1 MYCVK
6 CKKKTN
12 TTSEKLV
19 TTTNNRTMKRGSCA
33 VCGTTKTQFIANP
46 KGEGIL
52 NRMINSL
59 PVEMHLLG
67 HNFTGPGTKLNK
79 RLNADLTPKAWS
91 KPINRIDK
99 AAYHHDICYL
109 KNNDTETRNRVCD
122 KNMLEEMK
130 NIYNPSLRERME
142 RGLVSTLIGT
152 KKRFGWGVVNGTGY
166 NVKKKKFSVL
176 AEELHKPVKRKFR
189 KRRVLVSGIDKIW
202 AADLADM
209 KALSKENEG
218 YKFLLLVIDTFSKYG
233 WIVPLKNKKGETI
246 VKALKEIFKES
257 GRRPDKLW
265 TDKGREFFNKDV
277 RDLVY
282 LYATENEEKSS
293 IAERWIRT
301 MKEKMFKYFTDN
313 NTYNYIDALPEL
325 VEDYNNTVHSS
336 TKLTPTDASKE
347 ENELKVW
354 RNLYPDRYKTSR
366 LNPKFSVGDKVRI
379 TKKKKDFEKGY
390 TARWTEEIFT
400 IKEIRETNPITYKL
414 KDLKGEEIE
423 GTFYEPE
430 LQKTEQQIY
439 RIEKIIKKEKG
450 RSFVKWKGY
459 PDKFNSWVDNKDL
472 IDLN

>member
-1 MYCVK
+1 M
-6 CKKKTN
+6 
-12 TTSEKLV
+12 
-19 TTTNNRTMKRGSCA
+19 
-33 VCGTTKTQFIANP
+33 
-46 KGEGIL
+46 
-52 NRMINSL
+52 
-59 PVEMHLLG
+59 
-67 HNFTGPGTKLNK
+67 
-79 RLNADLTPKAWS
+79 
-91 KPINRIDK
+91 
-99 AAYHHDICYL
+99 
-109 KNNDTETRNRVCD
+109 
-122 KNMLEEMK
+122 
-130 NIYNPSLRERME
+130 
-142 RGLVSTLIGT
+142 
-152 KKRFGWGVVNGTGY
+152 
-166 NVKKKKFSVL
+166 
-176 AEELHKPVKRKFR
+176 
-189 KRRVLVSGIDKIW
+189 VSGIDKIW

-209 KALSKENEG
+209 RALSKENEG
-218 YKFLLLVIDTFSKYG
+218 FNFLLLVIDTFSKYG
-233 WIVPLKNKKGETI
+233 WIVPLKDKKGETI

-366 LNPKFSVGDKVRI
+366 LNPKFSVGDEVRI
-379 TKKKKDFEKGY
+379 TKKKKVFEKGY
-390 TARWTEEIFT
+390 TTRWTEEIFT

-414 KDLKGEEIE
+414 EDLQGEEIK

-459 PDKFNSWVDNKDL
+459 SDKFNSWVDNKDL

>member
-1 MYCVK
+1 M
-6 CKKKTN
+6 
-12 TTSEKLV
+12 
-19 TTTNNRTMKRGSCA
+19 
-33 VCGTTKTQFIANP
+33 
-46 KGEGIL
+46 
-52 NRMINSL
+52 
-59 PVEMHLLG
+59 
-67 HNFTGPGTKLNK
+67 
-79 RLNADLTPKAWS
+79 
-91 KPINRIDK
+91 
-99 AAYHHDICYL
+99 
-109 KNNDTETRNRVCD
+109 
-122 KNMLEEMK
+122 
-130 NIYNPSLRERME
+130 
-142 RGLVSTLIGT
+142 
-152 KKRFGWGVVNGTGY
+152 
-166 NVKKKKFSVL
+166 L

-209 KALSKENEG
+209 QALSKENEG

-233 WIVPLKNKKGETI
+233 WIVPLKDKKGETI

-347 ENELKVW
+347 ENELTVW

-366 LNPKFSVGDKVRI
+366 LNPKFSVGDEVRI

-414 KDLKGEEIE
+414 EDLQGEEIE

-459 PDKFNSWVDNKDL
+459 SDKFNSWVDNKDL

>member
-1 MYCVK
+1 M
-6 CKKKTN
+6 
-12 TTSEKLV
+12 
-19 TTTNNRTMKRGSCA
+19 
-33 VCGTTKTQFIANP
+33 
-46 KGEGIL
+46 
-52 NRMINSL
+52 
-59 PVEMHLLG
+59 
-67 HNFTGPGTKLNK
+67 
-79 RLNADLTPKAWS
+79 
-91 KPINRIDK
+91 
-99 AAYHHDICYL
+99 
-109 KNNDTETRNRVCD
+109 
-122 KNMLEEMK
+122 
-130 NIYNPSLRERME
+130 
-142 RGLVSTLIGT
+142 
-152 KKRFGWGVVNGTGY
+152 
-166 NVKKKKFSVL
+166 L

-209 KALSKENEG
+209 QALSKENEG

-379 TKKKKDFEKGY
+379 TKKKEVFEKGY
-390 TARWTEEIFT
+390 TTRWTEEIFT

-459 PDKFNSWVDNKDL
+459 SDKFNSWVDNKDL

>member
-1 MYCVK
+1 
-6 CKKKTN
+6 
-12 TTSEKLV
+12 
-19 TTTNNRTMKRGSCA
+19 
-33 VCGTTKTQFIANP
+33 
-46 KGEGIL
+46 
-52 NRMINSL
+52 
-59 PVEMHLLG
+59 
-67 HNFTGPGTKLNK
+67 
-79 RLNADLTPKAWS
+79 
-91 KPINRIDK
+91 
-99 AAYHHDICYL
+99 
-109 KNNDTETRNRVCD
+109 
-122 KNMLEEMK
+122 ML
-130 NIYNPSLRERME
+130 
-142 RGLVSTLIGT
+142 
-152 KKRFGWGVVNGTGY
+152 
-166 NVKKKKFSVL
+166 KKKFSVL

-209 KALSKENEG
+209 QALSKENEG

-233 WIVPLKNKKGETI
+233 WIVPLKDKKGETI

-293 IAERWIRT
+293 IVERWIRT
-301 MKEKMFKYFTDN
+301 MKEKMWKYFTDN

-379 TKKKKDFEKGY
+379 TKKKEVFEKGY
-390 TARWTEEIFT
+390 TTRWTEEIFT

-414 KDLKGEEIE
+414 EDLQGEEIE

-459 PDKFNSWVDNKDL
+459 SDKFNSWVDNKDL